1 MNLININDIDI
12 LKYGY
17 YLGNL
22 IENYIFHGNL
32 NVELFVIRSM
42 KRQSTKNNIS

>member
-1 MNLININDIDI
+1 MTKININDIDI

-22 IENYIFHGNL
+22 IDNYDINGNL
-32 NVELFVIRSM
+32 NFELFVIRSM